1 MRLSPKHSLA
11 MIIAM
16 TMFLATALIFWA
28 RRGEELTGSLA
39 AARESAERSSLDA
52 R

>member
-1 MRLSPKHSLA
+1 

-39 AARESAERSSLDA
+39 ARESAERSSLDA